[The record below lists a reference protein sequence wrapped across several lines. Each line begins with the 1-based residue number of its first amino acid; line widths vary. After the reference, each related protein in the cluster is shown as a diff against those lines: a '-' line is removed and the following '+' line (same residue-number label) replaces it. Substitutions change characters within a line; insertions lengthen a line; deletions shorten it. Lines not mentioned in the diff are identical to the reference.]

1 MRGLPFSLKGQAPMQ
16 KLFRTRKA
24 LCARNSRRG
33 SALVYILIAIALLA
47 ALTVTF
53 LDNSST
59 QQARSQ
65 NSFRLTADIDG
76 QLNMIKSAIQDCI
89 LQYPEGERDYTPPAA
104 HSPFP
109 LDADDTHQI
118 SPAPNGNKLA
128 SAIRCPGNPG
138 DSANY
143 QPLFGGASNRF
154 LSATPEVLDDWV
166 YRNGTNMSVDGD
178 TVNGVYFLI
187 KSNKTDPYI
196 AEAFQKLDQK
206 YTQCEVD
213 YIDSTSSSAAGC
225 PSGYK
230 CLRVWMK
237 RVSSSTACP

>member
-1 MRGLPFSLKGQAPMQ
+1 MFKAPH
-16 KLFRTRKA
+16 A
-24 LCARNSRRG
+24 RRG

-53 LDNSST
+53 LDSSST

-89 LQYPEGERDYTPPAA
+89 LQYPEGEKDYSPTTN

-109 LDADDTHQI
+109 PDADDAHQT
-118 SPAPNGNKLA
+118 SPASSGTKLV

-138 DSANY
+138 DSTNY
-143 QPLFGGASNRF
+143 QPLFGGSTNRF
-154 LSATPEVLDDWV
+154 LPAKPEVLDDWV

-187 KSNKTDPYI
+187 KSNKSDPYI

-213 YIDSTSSSAAGC
+213 YLDSSSSSVAGC

-230 CLRVWMK
+230 CLRVWVK
-237 RVSSSTACP
+237 RVSTSASCP